1 MCCNLSPPPKLNLNI
16 WCLLI
21 TSGACSSSPSSPH
34 PRYYALLGERF
45 CKLKR
50 EYADC
55 FAEAFV
61 RQYQLIHRCALVW
74 IQYVC
79 TPL

>member
-1 MCCNLSPPPKLNLNI
+1 MLAEIAAGCLGGRGLAVTAGVQVLISHARLSPP
-16 WCLLI
+16 
-21 TSGACSSSPSSPH
+21 

-45 CKLKR
+45 CKIKR

-61 RQYQLIHRCALVW
+61 RQYQLIHRCGSF
-74 IQYVC
+74 
-79 TPL
+79 